1 MDHGRCHRLIT
12 HSYGLTFL
20 PRVVQYYG
28 EARQKV
34 LDAGCG
40 QCAVVSYLTRLGR
53 DAYGVEVSQA
63 ALDSQACPPLLE
75 AGRVKQGT
83 LANVPFP
90 DNYFDLVFSSDVLEH
105 IPTFDMPNVVQEL
118 VRVSKGHLFLSI
130 SLRRAGADPPP
141 PAPAT
146 VHVTVKPREW

>member
-1 MDHGRCHRLIT
+1 MIT

-105 IPTFDMPNVVQEL
+105 IPTFDIPNVVQDL